1 MKYRLIFSSLLLALA
16 PTALASSIWYVNGV
30 VGSDANDCKSPTA
43 ACKTIGHAISLA
55 SSGDSINIAAAT
67 YMENLTIHL
76 KLRIV
81 GSGNATTII
90 DGGGASTVVTNSGS
104 PVSLSRLTI
113 RNGRGA
119 GGGIRNSGALSIIDS
134 TVTGNL
140 AWYYGGGIYN
150 TGALSVM
157 NSNISGNKVFNTCS
171 TICPAVGG
179 GIYNNSGSVIINKS
193 TLSGNSAVRQ
203 CYRCSAAGGGVF
215 NNNGSVAISNSTLA
229 ANSVMAQCS
238 EGCSGLGG
246 AIWNNGTLTASNV
259 TMSDNNAAGRTSSAG
274 GGVYEYDGE
283 GGTAVLQNSVVAN
296 NSSGGNCS
304 GNITSKG
311 YNLSNDTSCNF
322 NGPGDV
328 QNANPLLGPLKY
340 NGGPT
345 KTMALGAG
353 SPAIDAGN
361 PSGCTDGKGNLLKT
375 DQRGKPRP
383 NTEDTGGCDIG
394 AYERQS
400 D

>member
-16 PTALASSIWYVNGV
+16 PTALASNIWYVNGV
-30 VGSDANDCKSPTA
+30 VGSDANDCKSPTT

-67 YMENLTIHL
+67 YMENLTINL

-81 GSGNATTII
+81 GSGDATTII
-90 DGGGASTVVTNSGS
+90 DGGGAGAVVTNSGS
-104 PVSLSRLTI
+104 AVSLSKLTI
-113 RNGRGA
+113 RNGKYR
-119 GGGIRNSGALSIIDS
+119 GGIYNTGALSIIDS

-140 AWYYGGGIYN
+140 ASYYGGGIYN

-157 NSNISGNKVFNTCS
+157 NSNISGNKVSNTCYN
-171 TICPAVGG
+171 ICPALGG
-179 GIYNNSGSVIINKS
+179 GIYNNSGSVIISNS

-203 CYRCSAAGGGVF
+203 CHGCYTAGGGVF

-229 ANSVMAQCS
+229 ANMA
-238 EGCSGLGG
+238 ECSGSCSGFGG
-246 AIWNNGTLTASNV
+246 AIWTNGTLTASNV
-259 TMSDNNAAGRTSSAG
+259 TISDNNAVGGTASAG

-283 GGTAVLQNSVVAN
+283 GGTAVLQNSIVAN

-311 YNLSNDTSCNF
+311 YNLSNDNSCNF
-322 NGPGDV
+322 TGPGDL
-328 QNANPLLGPLKY
+328 QNANPLLGPLQY